1 MEERSGNGASLIKL
15 IWALWGG
22 GVQIMLG
29 TRDWGQSVPS
39 VKDQGSHV
47 LASEYGAQRA
57 CLKA

>member
-1 MEERSGNGASLIKL
+1 MEEGSGNGASLIKL
-15 IWALWGG
+15 IWALLGG

-47 LASEYGAQRA
+47 LASEYGA
-57 CLKA
+57 